1 MELDTGKRQIFFIA
15 DDFGMSVEI
24 NAAIVRAHRR
34 GALHGACLMLG
45 QPGTDDAIARAR
57 ENPSLQI
64 GWHLH
69 LNDSRPLTV
78 SEWPWGRSPAR
89 AGWAIAVSPSARALA
104 RREIEEQWRAF
115 SETGLEC
122 RFVNAH
128 HHLHWHPFVR
138 RQIVATITAAGGF
151 DGWIRWGRLSFID
164 RDSAPLGYALVEALL
179 QEPQR
184 DRLALR
190 PSTTLWGLD
199 RTFAMQ
205 SNEIAALIPG
215 LGEGLH
221 EFMFHPRPG
230 DADADTR
237 CLIELRD
244 LWPELASGPA
254 D

>member
-1 MELDTGKRQIFFIA
+1 MELGTGKRQILFIA
-15 DDFGMSVEI
+15 DDFGMSPEI

-34 GALHGACLMLG
+34 GALHGACLMMG
-45 QPGTDDAIARAR
+45 QAGTEDAIARAR
-57 ENPSLQI
+57 DNPSLQI

-69 LNDSRPLTV
+69 LNDSRPLTA

-89 AGWAIAVSPSARALA
+89 AGWAIAMSPSARALA
-104 RREIEEQWRAF
+104 RREIEEQWGAL
-115 SETGLEC
+115 SDAGLGC
-122 RFVNAH
+122 GFVNAH

-138 RQIVATITAAGGF
+138 RHLVSTITVGGAF
-151 DGWIRWGRLSFID
+151 DGWIRWGRLMFLH

-184 DRLALR
+184 GRLAVR

-205 SNEIAALIPG
+205 AREIAALIPS

-237 CLIELRD
+237 CLIELRE
-244 LWPELASGPA
+244 LLPELASGPP